1 MHETPDDQTY
11 CEMQLRW
18 AYCRVLILS
27 EPIMRASLKS
37 SLVLSLVAAAGCYHA
52 TIQTGLTPSTQ
63 TIERHWASSW
73 IDGLV
78 PPSYTQT
85 ASACPSGVARVDT
98 QLSFP
103 NLLVG
108 FVTFGIYT
116 PMDIVVTCGSNRSS
130 AVPSDRTIQVGAHA
144 TPQQVQAA
152 MDSAAVRSVRD
163 RQPMFIEF

>member
-1 MHETPDDQTY
+1 
-11 CEMQLRW
+11 
-18 AYCRVLILS
+18 
-27 EPIMRASLKS
+27 MRRSLTS
-37 SLVLSLVAAAGCYHA
+37 SLVLAVVAAAGCYHA

-103 NLLVG
+103 NMLVG
-108 FVTFGIYT
+108 FLTLGIYT

-130 AVPSDRTIQVGAHA
+130 AVPADRTIQVGAGA
-144 TPQQVQAA
+144 TPQHAQAA
-152 MDSAAVRSVRD
+152 MDSAVVRSERE
-163 RQPMFIEF
+163 RQPMFLKF